1 MQRWRVSVQRELTRN
16 MAVEVA
22 YTGSYADRLSA
33 SIRQDYLPESYWN
46 DSNVRD
52 TTQQNF
58 LNANVPN
65 PFNIANFAP
74 LRTTDPALYARMA
87 SNCVLHRHHRAAAPA
102 AARTVPAA
110 EQGGPTPTC
119 RSA

>member
-1 MQRWRVSVQRELTRN
+1 MNIRASQRWRVSVQRELTAIWRLKSCTL
-16 MAVEVA
+16 AHTP
-22 YTGSYADRLSA
+22 TGCRT

-87 SNCVLHRHHRAAAPA
+87 SNSFFTAT
-102 AARTVPAA
+102 TV
-110 EQGGPTPTC
+110 QRNRLLRGPFTN
-119 RSA
+119 